1 MDKIKQWLHTH
12 FQLKNISWL
21 KVVIV
26 LGALAISWW
35 ALQGVVPEPWHDR
48 LQGAITFLAVFIA
61 TLLKAAKAGEPILPP
76 NP

>member
-1 MDKIKQWLHTH
+1 MSKILEWLNKH

-21 KVVIV
+21 KVAIVI
-26 LGALAISWW
+26 GALALSWW

-48 LQGAITFLAVFIA
+48 LQGVLTFVAVFIGI
-61 TLLKAAKAGEPILPP
+61 LMKAAKAGEPILPP